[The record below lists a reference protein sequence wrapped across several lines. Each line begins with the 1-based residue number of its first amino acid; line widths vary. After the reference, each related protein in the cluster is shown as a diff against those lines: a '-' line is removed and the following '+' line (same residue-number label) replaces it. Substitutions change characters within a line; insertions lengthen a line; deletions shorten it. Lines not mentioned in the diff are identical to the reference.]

1 MNTGIVVSMGDAI
14 SIALMLCVIA
24 LLIWGKRC

>member
-14 SIALMLCVIA
+14 SIALTLCVIA
-24 LLIWGKRC
+24 LLLWGRK